1 PEEGRRCSCFLVGYV
16 RTRGGCGPF
25 RSDELKQ
32 LPVTFQQL
40 RHNPIDG
47 SKVIHRTVR
56 VVVVWIVSIL
66 VVHRIK
72 AAQTDAAVHSPS
84 PSVGAARGVNTQTN
98 RPRIN
103 RASELATH
111 PINAPNQNPS
121 AIGLS
126 LEAVQEIT
134 VQHVPDGL
142 CKRQRREI
150 EPRSPSNSVDAAN
163 APRVPDGRPP
173 VSVRVSNVF

>member
-1 PEEGRRCSCFLVGYV
+1 MSRLPLWVRSLSVERNDQHTRHRGSAQLVPVRPSNSGLETFRV
-16 RTRGGCGPF
+16 RTLYKFG
-25 RSDELKQ
+25 
-32 LPVTFQQL
+32 
-40 RHNPIDG
+40 
-47 SKVIHRTVR
+47 HR
-56 VVVVWIVSIL
+56 
-66 VVHRIK
+66 
-72 AAQTDAAVHSPS
+72 
-84 PSVGAARGVNTQTN
+84 PSVSPLVSAARGVNTQTN

-134 VQHVPDGL
+134 VQHVPNGL

-150 EPRSPSNSVDAAN
+150 EPRSPSNSVTFCVN
-163 APRVPDGRPP
+163 ARVPYGRPP
-173 VSVRVSNVF
+173 TSVRVSNVF